1 MNRIIN
7 YLLRFLLG
15 VERASAYCGMI
26 GYTSNPNFFKRY
38 KLVIIPSRFFDADIY
53 GTADSLPRLPL
64 VEIEGV
70 PILFGSARQDEMEGT
85 RIVYADIIA
94 SAYFLMTRY
103 EEIQHRDIRD
113 EHGRFPGR
121 ESLPFKAGF
130 IHRPVIEEYGQLL
143 RRWLRQTGVEIEEPK
158 PMFRKIWLTHDV
170 DAPFFC
176 RSVRN
181 VLRETFRGSGFVQA
195 CKYFAGPL
203 RRDPYYTF
211 PWMLKQDQAV
221 KEVYK
226 DGRCEVVYFLKAGG
240 HGKYDRPH
248 YWLRSPDVHA
258 LLELLKSKQVSFGLH
273 TSYHAGEQPSLIAS
287 EKETLDHVW
296 NLGPVSMNR
305 HHYLSLREPEDFDKL
320 IRAGITDDF
329 TMGYADV
336 SGFRL
341 GTCRPVKWINPITRQ
356 MTSLTLH
363 PLALMDSSLSDPKYM
378 GLDAQE
384 ALSYSQALL
393 HTIYLHGGEA
403 VLLWHNTSFSSRA
416 PQHYHRQLYMD
427 LLETILSKK

>member
-1 MNRIIN
+1 
-7 YLLRFLLG
+7 
-15 VERASAYCGMI
+15 
-26 GYTSNPNFFKRY
+26 
-38 KLVIIPSRFFDADIY
+38 
-53 GTADSLPRLPL
+53 
-64 VEIEGV
+64 
-70 PILFGSARQDEMEGT
+70 
-85 RIVYADIIA
+85 
-94 SAYFLMTRY
+94 
-103 EEIQHRDIRD
+103 
-113 EHGRFPGR
+113 
-121 ESLPFKAGF
+121 
-130 IHRPVIEEYGQLL
+130 
-143 RRWLRQTGVEIEEPK
+143 
-158 PMFRKIWLTHDV
+158 
-170 DAPFFC
+170 
-176 RSVRN
+176 
-181 VLRETFRGSGFVQA
+181 
-195 CKYFAGPL
+195 
-203 RRDPYYTF
+203 
-211 PWMLKQDQAV
+211 
-221 KEVYK
+221 
-226 DGRCEVVYFLKAGG
+226 
-240 HGKYDRPH
+240 
-248 YWLRSPDVHA
+248 
-258 LLELLKSKQVSFGLH
+258 
-273 TSYHAGEQPSLIAS
+273 
-287 EKETLDHVW
+287 
-296 NLGPVSMNR
+296 MNR

>member
-1 MNRIIN
+1 M
-7 YLLRFLLG
+7 
-15 VERASAYCGMI
+15 
-26 GYTSNPNFFKRY
+26 
-38 KLVIIPSRFFDADIY
+38 
-53 GTADSLPRLPL
+53 
-64 VEIEGV
+64 EIEGV

-143 RRWLRQTGVEIEEPK
+143 RRWLRQAGVEIEEPK

-296 NLGPVSMNR
+296 NLGPVSSNQ
-305 HHYLSLREPEDFDKL
+305 
-320 IRAGITDDF
+320 
-329 TMGYADV
+329 
-336 SGFRL
+336 
-341 GTCRPVKWINPITRQ
+341 CRP
-356 MTSLTLH
+356 
-363 PLALMDSSLSDPKYM
+363 
-378 GLDAQE
+378 
-384 ALSYSQALL
+384 
-393 HTIYLHGGEA
+393 
-403 VLLWHNTSFSSRA
+403 
-416 PQHYHRQLYMD
+416 
-427 LLETILSKK
+427 